1 VSKLTFRMLQLAPLA
16 SALFLTQLPAVKAA
30 TMDEV
35 LPGMEEQSPIDIRP
49 DNTYFGWLPPL
60 QFNLS
65 SDTGLSVVNSGSPDH
80 ESAIKANILSG
91 GGSVTLEGHT
101 YDLAQFHFHTPSE
114 HLERSKATPLELH
127 MVFADAADNLL
138 VVGRWI
144 NQGSFNSTL
153 DPIFSDL
160 PTPTETHQVADFN
173 LNSLLPDNLQSF
185 RYSGSLTTP
194 PFSEGVTWINL
205 AQPLEMA
212 ASQIQAYQD
221 LFPEGNTR
229 PVQPLGDRIILTDV
243 PGFVTNVPEPQTYA
257 MLLAGLGLLGFTAR
271 RRTQA

>member
-1 VSKLTFRMLQLAPLA
+1 MSKSMFRMLQLAPLA
-16 SALFLTQLPAVKAA
+16 SALFLTQLPAASAA

-35 LPGMEEQSPIDIRP
+35 LEGMEKQSPVDIRP
-49 DNTYFGWLPPL
+49 DNTYFATLPPL

-65 SDTGLSVVNSGSPDH
+65 PDTDLRVENTGSPDH
-80 ESAIKANILSG
+80 ESAIKANIFSG
-91 GGSVTLEGHT
+91 GGSVTVDGHT
-101 YDLAQFHFHTPSE
+101 YNLAQFHFHTPSE
-114 HLERSKATPLELH
+114 HLERSKSTPLELH

-144 NQGSFNSTL
+144 NQGSFNSAL

-160 PTPTETHQVADFN
+160 PSPSATHQVSDFD
-173 LNSLLPDNLQSF
+173 LKALLPDNLQSF

-194 PFSEGVTWINL
+194 PFTEGVSWVNL

-212 ASQIQAYQD
+212 ASQIQAYQE

-243 PGFVTNVPEPQTYA
+243 PGFATTVPEPQTYA
-257 MLLAGLGLLGFTAR
+257 MLLAGLGLLGFMTR
-271 RRTQA
+271 RRTQT